1 MNITTRGIHHIT
13 AIVRDPQEN
22 LDFYEQQL
30 GLKLVKKTVNFDEP
44 GIYHLYY
51 GDEVGNP
58 GTILTFFP
66 APQAAPGTIG
76 SGQVSR
82 ILFSIPKGSKVFW
95 INRFRE
101 YGIEYEENKYG
112 IWFADS
118 EGLPLGLVESNE
130 SITQLWKQS
139 PIDLKFAIQGFYGA
153 ILNSEKPDK
162 TGAVVESIG
171 YQKQSED
178 DLFDYYKANGDVA
191 EYLWIEKEVLPQGRG
206 GAGTVHHIAYRT
218 EKESDQELWQ
228 TKLTNELGIRVT
240 PVMDRQYFKSVYFP
254 EYGGI
259 LFEIAT
265 DEPGF
270 TIDEEIHELGND
282 LKLPSWLESKREQI
296 SNLLPELNRGDV

>member
-1 MNITTRGIHHIT
+1 MRLTTKGIHHIT

-66 APQAAPGTIG
+66 APQAAPGSIG

-82 ILFSIPKGSKVFW
+82 ILFSIPKGAKHYW
-95 INRFRE
+95 IKQFTDL
-101 YGIEYEENKYG
+101 GLEYEENSYG
-112 IWFADS
+112 IWFSDP
-118 EGLPLGLVESNE
+118 EGLPLGLVESNKSNFQSWE
-130 SITQLWKQS
+130 QS
-139 PIDLKFAIQGFYGA
+139 PVDQKFAIQGFYGA
-153 ILNSEKPDK
+153 ILNSEKPEK
-162 TGAVVESIG
+162 TVELVRGMG
-171 YQKQSED
+171 YQNQSED
-178 DLFDYYKANGDVA
+178 DLYHYYKADGDVA
-191 EYLWIEKEVLPQGRG
+191 EYLWIEKEILPQGRG

-218 EKESDQELWQ
+218 KNESDQELWQ
-228 TKLTNELGIRVT
+228 KKLTNEFGIRVT

-296 SNLLPELNRGDV
+296 LSILPELRRGDE